1 MKAFI
6 PYTLT
11 SEVDFSGIRATTTPA
26 DPQGLSSTITYIA
39 PHPCLYPDEVES
51 GEFVYGEKYG
61 TPELYVVIR
70 ERVIPASSVRE
81 FVASKEKEYCKDAGC
96 ERAPRKLRREWKED
110 YLDKHLPTAP
120 IKTTTVPVMFLSK
133 DNCVLV
139 GTSSQKIA
147 DHVVSHLLLSMSD
160 FGVKPF
166 DTTFMSGW
174 LTDCLIDSDGGD
186 VFGMVEYENRQNGT
200 RIKYSGDHDLFEA
213 RNKVGANPDM
223 IVRTAMFN
231 INEDGSC
238 VINHKGVVSQIK
250 LDPSAVLSSSTNQN
264 IEDMRA
270 TRILI
275 TDLCMKIVEKLKD
288 VKNAEEI

>member
-11 SEVDFSGIRATTTPA
+11 GEVDFSGIRATTMPA
-26 DPQGLSSTITYIA
+26 DPQGLSPTITYIA
-39 PHPCLYPDEVES
+39 PHPCLYPDEVAD
-51 GEFVYGEKYG
+51 GEFVYGQKYG

-96 ERAPRKLRREWKED
+96 ERAPRKLRQEWKED
-110 YLDKHLPTAP
+110 YLNEHLPTAP
-120 IKTTTVPVMFLSK
+120 IKTTTVPVLFLSK

-147 DHVVSHLLLSMSD
+147 DHVVSNLLTTMRG
-160 FGVKPF
+160 FGVKSF
-166 DTTFMSGW
+166 DTSNMSAW
-174 LTDCLIDSDGGD
+174 LTNCLIDSDGGD

-200 RIKYSGDHDLFEA
+200 RIKYSGDHDLYEA
-213 RNKVGANPDM
+213 RNKVGANPNM
-223 IVRTAMFN
+223 TVRMAMLN
-231 INEDGSC
+231 IDEDGSC

-250 LDPSAVLSSSTNQN
+250 LDPSVKSPSADRTVD
-264 IEDMRA
+264 DMRA

-275 TDLCMKIVEKLKD
+275 TNLCMKIVEKLKD
-288 VKNAEEI
+288 AKNAEET